1 MSILNLSEVSRQFQV
16 NRSTVYKA
24 IKAGRLSRR
33 SDGNFDLVEVIR
45 CFGEPTGQHTSNQDT
60 VKGST
65 TQATQVD
72 TEVVALLKQQISD
85 YKNRENEYK
94 ERENRLLDQIDR
106 MQTLLEYKNE
116 QQEKATYSTSDTT
129 QVDTEVVAPNKYNL
143 NKENQNLNSINE
155 ESEKMEC
162 SQNMLPKHVD
172 SQQKATVAIP
182 QVNVAQKHERK
193 RGLFGRIV
201 QAVFDAD

>member
-1 MSILNLSEVSRQFQV
+1 M
-16 NRSTVYKA
+16 
-24 IKAGRLSRR
+24 
-33 SDGNFDLVEVIR
+33 R
-45 CFGEPTGQHTSNQDT
+45 CS
-60 VKGST
+60 
-65 TQATQVD
+65 A
-72 TEVVALLKQQISD
+72 
-85 YKNRENEYK
+85 
-94 ERENRLLDQIDR
+94 
-106 MQTLLEYKNE
+106 
-116 QQEKATYSTSDTT
+116 
-129 QVDTEVVAPNKYNL
+129 
-143 NKENQNLNSINE
+143 

>member
-60 VKGST
+60 VKDST
-65 TQATQVD
+65 TKATQVD
-72 TEVVALLKQQISD
+72 TEIVALLKQQISD

-94 ERENRLLDQIDR
+94 EREIRLLDQIDR
-106 MQTLLEYKNE
+106 MQTLLEYKSG
-116 QQEKATYSTSDTT
+116 QQEKATYSTLGET
-129 QVDTEVVAPNKYNL
+129 QVNTEIVAQDESDLNDKNQKYKSV
-143 NKENQNLNSINE
+143 KEEQ
-155 ESEKMEC
+155 EKNEC
-162 SQNMLPKHVD
+162 SQNMLPKYVD
-172 SQQKATVAIP
+172 NQQKATVAIP
-182 QVNVAQKHERK
+182 QVDVAQKNERK

-201 QAVFDAD
+201 QAVFDSD

>member
-45 CFGEPTGQHTSNQDT
+45 CFGEPTRQHTSNQDT
-60 VKGST
+60 AKNST
-65 TQATQVD
+65 TKATQVD
-72 TEVVALLKQQISD
+72 TEVVALLKQQIAE
-85 YKNRENEYK
+85 YKQRENEYRD
-94 ERENRLLDQIDR
+94 RETRLLDQIDR
-106 MQTLLEYKNE
+106 MQTLLEHKTI
-116 QQEKATYSTSDTT
+116 QQETATHSTPTT
-129 QVDTEVVAPNKYNL
+129 TAVDSGSVAQDVVGKTNVKQEL
-143 NKENQNLNSINE
+143 NQNIEGQDNT
-155 ESEKMEC
+155 EC
-162 SQNMLPKHVD
+162 SQNMLPKHVA

-182 QVNVAQKHERK
+182 QVDVAPKYERK

-201 QAVFDAD
+201 QAVFDKS

>member
-1 MSILNLSEVSRQFQV
+1 MSILNLSEVSRQFQL
-16 NRSTVYKA
+16 NRSTIYKA

-33 SDGNFDLVEVIR
+33 ADGNFDLVEIIR
-45 CFGEPTGQHTSNQDT
+45 CFGEPSGQQLLNPDIQS
-60 VKGST
+60 GST
-65 TQATQVD
+65 YKATQVD
-72 TEVVALLKQQISD
+72 TEVVAQ
-85 YKNRENEYK
+85 
-94 ERENRLLDQIDR
+94 
-106 MQTLLEYKNE
+106 
-116 QQEKATYSTSDTT
+116 
-129 QVDTEVVAPNKYNL
+129 NKYNL
-143 NKENQNLNSINE
+143 NKENQNLNSIKE

-172 SQQKATVAIP
+172 SQQKTTVAIP

>member
-16 NRSTVYKA
+16 KRSTVYKA

-72 TEVVALLKQQISD
+72 TEVVAQ
-85 YKNRENEYK
+85 
-94 ERENRLLDQIDR
+94 
-106 MQTLLEYKNE
+106 
-116 QQEKATYSTSDTT
+116 
-129 QVDTEVVAPNKYNL
+129 NKYNL
-143 NKENQNLNSINE
+143 NKENQNLNSIKE